1 MRQSLKKRMRKDQIL
16 SIAISVIKRKGFSNT
31 KIEDIAVE
39 LNMTKGSIYYY
50 FKNKNDLVYE
60 CHKLILSMA
69 IKDLENILYE
79 NDTAENK
86 LRKMIDVHIEY
97 AIEEK
102 EIFHIIIDPKEK
114 FNKDQLDSVLKLRK
128 YYSRIFDRVIQQG
141 IEKNE
146 FLTANP
152 VLTRMIILGAMNWIQ
167 QWYNPKGKFNKQ
179 QIKEYYADQIMKL
192 LK

>member
-1 MRQSLKKRMRKDQIL
+1 MRKSLKKRMRKDQIL
-16 SIAISVIKRKGFSNT
+16 SIAISVIKRKGFGNT
-31 KIEDIAVE
+31 KIEDIAAE

-50 FKNKNDLVYE
+50 FKNKDDLVYE

-79 NDTAENK
+79 NDSAENK

-102 EIFHIIIDPKEK
+102 EIFHIIIDPKET
-114 FNKDQLDSVLKLRK
+114 FNKEQLDSVLKLRK

-146 FLTANP
+146 FLISDP

>member
-102 EIFHIIIDPKEK
+102 EIIHIIIDPKEK

-141 IEKNE
+141 IEQNE

>member
-141 IEKNE
+141 IEQNE